1 MVNFSGL
8 FSAQC
13 CGGPVVLLTLVS
25 IGFGLLFLMLS
36 ATELA
41 VVFILAGS
49 LAIVSCLYLGRSRC
63 HRSNHKTTLSSQS
76 RTGAAI

>member
-1 MVNFSGL
+1 MVTFSAL
-8 FSAQC
+8 FSARC

-25 IGFGLLFLMLS
+25 IVFGLLFLLLS

-49 LAIVSCLYLGRSRC
+49 LAILSCLYLGRSRC
-63 HRSNHKTTLSSQS
+63 HRINHKSTLSSQ
-76 RTGAAI
+76 